1 MIDLHTHSLYSD
13 GELIPAELWRRA
25 QVKGYRYLAITDHV
39 DASNFEVVFTR
50 LKSAALSLNRG
61 DYPVLIPGLEFTHL
75 PPALIAPLT
84 AQARA
89 LGVPLIVVHGESLA
103 EPVAPGTNRAAI
115 EADIDILAHPG
126 LITLEEAARARERN
140 IFLELSARKGH
151 SPGQRPRGP
160 GGPGGGRLPHPQ
172 HRRPRP
178 LGPHHPAPGGTH
190 RPRRRLTG
198 RRSPNPLRRR
208 RSPGPPPGGAVEE
221 RGKKKNLGEPR
232 FFSKARFPQTPSWK
246 NGPVGCARRTLHW
259 LFPAKKLDSLLIC
272 ILILINY

>member
-13 GELIPAELWRRA
+13 GVLLPSELWRRT
-25 QVKGYRYLAITDHV
+25 QVKGYRYLGITDHV

-50 LKSAALSLNRG
+50 LKTAALSLNRG
-61 DYPVLIPGLEFTHL
+61 EAPVLIPGLEFTHL

-126 LITLEEAARARERN
+126 LITLEEAALARERG

-151 SPGQRPRGP
+151 SLANGHVARMALEVGASLLVNTDSHSPSDLITRQQAERVARGA
-160 GGPGGGRLPHPQ
+160 GLRE
-172 HRRPRP
+172 
-178 LGPHHPAPGGTH
+178 PAVQTLFTEAEALA
-190 RPRRRLTG
+190 RRLAE
-198 RRSPNPLRRR
+198 L
-208 RSPGPPPGGAVEE
+208 
-221 RGKKKNLGEPR
+221 
-232 FFSKARFPQTPSWK
+232 
-246 NGPVGCARRTLHW
+246 
-259 LFPAKKLDSLLIC
+259 
-272 ILILINY
+272 

>member
-13 GELIPAELWRRA
+13 GELVPAELWRRA

-89 LGVPLIVVHGESLA
+89 LGVPLIVVHGETLV

-115 EADIDILAHPG
+115 EADIDILSHPG
-126 LITLEEAARARERN
+126 LITVEEAALARERG

-151 SPGQRPRGP
+151 SLANGHVARVALEVGASLLVNTDAHSPSDLMTRHQAERIARGA
-160 GGPGGGRLPHPQ
+160 GLRD
-172 HRRPRP
+172 
-178 LGPHHPAPGGTH
+178 PAVHTLFADAEALA
-190 RPRRRLTG
+190 RRLAE
-198 RRSPNPLRRR
+198 L
-208 RSPGPPPGGAVEE
+208 
-221 RGKKKNLGEPR
+221 
-232 FFSKARFPQTPSWK
+232 
-246 NGPVGCARRTLHW
+246 
-259 LFPAKKLDSLLIC
+259 
-272 ILILINY
+272 